1 MSNSPTEFEY
11 KSKTTPEKLIIIS
24 DIFKKL
30 LKNFIQNK
38 NSSCEFAEV

>member
-24 DIFKKL
+24 DIFKKIT
-30 LKNFIQNK
+30 KNFIQNK
-38 NSSCEFAEV
+38 KF